1 VWLHRGGGV
10 KKIHSWNEQQ
20 HGDCDKRVVQEEK
33 KRKKY
38 EVIFNINLTC
48 IGVINVNNSN
58 LKRKCVLYNVSIFN
72 KNKIQTIKIDKK
84 KKKRKKKKKKKKKKR
99 TFELKKFYEEKRV
112 RSKFS
117 NGGGR
122 R

>member
-1 VWLHRGGGV
+1 MWLHRGGGV

-84 KKKRKKKKKKKKKKR
+84 KKKR

>member
-58 LKRKCVLYNVSIFN
+58 LKRKCVLYNVSIL
-72 KNKIQTIKIDKK
+72 KK
-84 KKKRKKKKKKKKKKR
+84 KKIKTIKKNKKKKKR